1 VILLLPLRR
10 TARAPGPVGVH
21 GGCLHEEFDPG
32 ARGWAGASV
41 TERPVRV
48 AQRVPARDPA
58 TAALDLA
65 IVIPTFNEAAN
76 VAPLLAKL
84 EAALPDLAWEAVF
97 VDDDSPDGTSA
108 RVREIAR
115 VDRRVR
121 IVQRVGR
128 RGLSSAVVEGA
139 LSSAAPVIA
148 VIDGDMQHDETVLV
162 KLHAAIAEGGHDVAI
177 GTRYTEGGSVGDWD
191 KSRALISKFA
201 TWLSTKLLKAEVKDP
216 MSGFFAV
223 RREVFMEALPN
234 LSMVGFK
241 ILLDMIASV
250 PRPLAIAEVPYTF
263 RTRVHGESKLD
274 SKVAQEFGALLL
286 EKLFG
291 HIIPIRFL
299 MFAAVGGLGLF
310 VHLGML
316 GLQVKVLGVDFRISQ
331 IIAVITAMTFNYVLN
346 NSFTYRDMRL
356 RGAKFVRGL
365 LSFYAVCAIG
375 AIGNIGVGDYIYNL
389 HYRWWLAGLAGVAV
403 GVVWNYAA
411 SSLVTWKRK

>member
-1 VILLLPLRR
+1 MHEDYSR
-10 TARAPGPVGVH
+10 
-21 GGCLHEEFDPG
+21 GGAALAD
-32 ARGWAGASV
+32 AGTSSQ
-41 TERPVRV
+41 PVRSL
-48 AQRVPARDPA
+48 AFDASQPLHGQQAGQQGKP
-58 TAALDLA
+58 LDLT

-76 VAPLLAKL
+76 VAPLFAKL
-84 EAALPDLAWEAVF
+84 ESALAGLVWEAVY
-97 VDDDSPDGTSA
+97 VDDDSPDGTSD
-108 RVREIAR
+108 RVREIALC
-115 VDRRVR
+115 DRRVR
-121 IVQRVGR
+121 VVQRVGR
-128 RGLSSAVVEGA
+128 RGLSSAVVEGV
-139 LSSAAPVIA
+139 LSSSAPVIA

-162 KLHAAIAEGGHDVAI
+162 KLHAAIVEDGNDLAI
-177 GTRYTEGGSVGDWD
+177 GTRYTEGGSTGDWET
-191 KSRALISKFA
+191 SRLWMSKFA
-201 TWLSTKLLKAEVKDP
+201 TWLSHQLLKNDVKDP

-223 RREVFMEALPN
+223 RREIFMEALPN

-250 PRPLAIAEVPYTF
+250 PRKLNIAEVPYTF
-263 RTRVHGESKLD
+263 RTRVAGESKLD

-299 MFAAVGGLGLF
+299 MFAAVGGLGLV

-316 GLQVKVLGVDFRISQ
+316 GLQVRLLHVDFKVSQ
-331 IIAVITAMTFNYVLN
+331 TIAVITAMTFNYVLN

-356 RGAKFVRGL
+356 RGGKFIRGL
-365 LSFYAVCAIG
+365 ISFYAVCSIG

-411 SSLVTWKRK
+411 SSLFTWKRK

>member
-1 VILLLPLRR
+1 LAYR
-10 TARAPGPVGVH
+10 ARARGGFVH
-21 GGCLHEEFDPG
+21 EDADFMADTNVSARPLAVSPSDPIG
-32 ARGWAGASV
+32 
-41 TERPVRV
+41 ERSSAP
-48 AQRVPARDPA
+48 
-58 TAALDLA
+58 LDLTV
-65 IVIPTFNEAAN
+65 VIPTFNEAGN

-84 EAALPDLAWEAVF
+84 EAALTGLTWEAVF
-97 VDDDSPDGTSA
+97 VDDDSPDHTSD

-115 VDRRVR
+115 FDRRVR

-128 RGLSSAVVEGA
+128 RGLSSAVVEGV

-162 KLHAAIAEGGHDVAI
+162 KLHGAVAHGGSDVAI
-177 GTRYTEGGSVGDWD
+177 GTRYTEGGSTGEWD
-191 KSRALISKFA
+191 KSRELMSRFA
-201 TWLSTKLLKAEVKDP
+201 TWLSHKLLGAEVKDP

-250 PRPLAIAEVPYTF
+250 DRNLKIAEIPYTF
-263 RTRVHGESKLD
+263 RNRVHGESKLD
-274 SKVAQEFGALLL
+274 SKVTQEFGALLL

-299 MFAAVGGLGLF
+299 MFAAVGGLGLV
-310 VHLGML
+310 VHLSTL
-316 GLQVKVLGVDFRISQ
+316 GGLTNLFKIDFKISQ
-331 IIAVITAMTFNYVLN
+331 TIAVITAMSFNYVLN

-365 LSFYAVCAIG
+365 ISFYLVCSIG
-375 AIGNIGVGDYIYNL
+375 AVGNIGVGDYIYNL
-389 HYRWWLAGLAGVAV
+389 HYRWWVAGLAGVAV

>member
-1 VILLLPLRR
+1 MTDTNVRALPL
-10 TARAPGPVGVH
+10 A
-21 GGCLHEEFDPG
+21 
-32 ARGWAGASV
+32 ASPAA
-41 TERPVRV
+41 EP
-48 AQRVPARDPA
+48 AVP
-58 TAALDLA
+58 LDLTV
-65 IVIPTFNEAAN
+65 VIPTFNEAGN

-84 EAALPDLAWEAVF
+84 EAALGGLSWEAVF
-97 VDDDSPDGTSA
+97 VDDDSPDHTSD

-128 RGLSSAVVEGA
+128 RGLSSAVVEGV

-162 KLHAAIAEGGHDVAI
+162 KLHEAVAHGGADVAI
-177 GTRYTEGGSVGDWD
+177 GTRYTEGGSTGEWD
-191 KSRALISKFA
+191 KSRELMSRFA
-201 TWLSTKLLKAEVKDP
+201 TWLSHKLLGSDVKDP

-250 PRPLAIAEVPYTF
+250 DRNLKIAEIPYTF
-263 RTRVHGESKLD
+263 RNRVHGESKLD
-274 SKVAQEFGALLL
+274 SKVTQEFGALLL

-299 MFAAVGGLGLF
+299 MFAAVGGLGLV
-310 VHLGML
+310 VHLST
-316 GLQVKVLGVDFRISQ
+316 LGVLTNVFRVDFKISQ
-331 IIAVITAMTFNYVLN
+331 TVAVITAMSFNYVLN

-365 LSFYAVCAIG
+365 ISFYLVCSIG
-375 AIGNIGVGDYIYNL
+375 AVGNIGVGDYIYNL
-389 HYRWWLAGLAGVAV
+389 HYRWWLAGIAGVAV